1 MAGLEDSRASA
12 PDGVAA
18 TEDRFGAVARELT
31 NVYIGQLLLTR
42 HLGLKDAL
50 ELLERHIILN
60 VLEQTNGNQHD
71 AAAVMGIKPT
81 TLHYKLK
88 RLGIQPVHRFEA
100 PLASGF
106 RWPR

>member
-1 MAGLEDSRASA
+1 MAGIEDSQAST
-12 PDGVAA
+12 PDGVAVP
-18 TEDRFGAVARELT
+18 EDRFDAAAKELT
-31 NVYIGQLLLTR
+31 DIYIGQLLLSR

-50 ELLERHIILN
+50 DLLERHIILN
-60 VLEQTNGNQHD
+60 VLQQTNGNQHD